1 LEVSYIS
8 DVVKVNDASWNE
20 IVIESKK
27 PVFVMFYSPT
37 CPHCQNIKPFVEKY
51 AEEYENEV
59 LFAQL
64 NVAENQIIASNYS
77 VMGTPTFLFF
87 CKGKPVNSIVGA
99 VYPALLKK
107 TIEDGI
113 QFGEDCRSKTTW
125 IDPNTGY
132 A

>member
-1 LEVSYIS
+1 MH
-8 DVVKVNDASWNE
+8 DATWNE
-20 IVIESKK
+20 KVMEAKK
-27 PVFVMFYSPT
+27 PVFVMFHSPT
-37 CPHCQNIKPFVEKY
+37 CPHCKNIKPFVEQY
-51 AEEYENEV
+51 AQEFKNTV
-59 LFAQL
+59 LFAEI
-64 NVAENQIIASNYS
+64 NVIENQMTASKYS

-132 A
+132 V